1 MQFMEMNLFKDLIC
15 MTGITNLKTV
25 NRKKISTAVSQQ
37 REGTMKNAHSSHK
50 YDIRSECDD

>member
-1 MQFMEMNLFKDLIC
+1 

-37 REGTMKNAHSSHK
+37 HEGTMKNAHSSHK